1 MKSTIV
7 HLLAGCA
14 VSALVLCAPAQAQV
28 QDRTIRIAT
37 TLSEQHPNGTG
48 IRAMAT
54 CAADASDGMLK
65 IQGIYNAALGGDV
78 EASQAAR
85 SGTLD
90 MFITSTS
97 PMVGLE
103 AKLGVFDLPFLF
115 NNEEEAAA
123 VLDGEYGKMIGDLM
137 PPLGLVNVSFWENGF
152 RHVTNSKHEI
162 KTAADFQGIRLR
174 VIQNN
179 VFLDSFAAL
188 GANPIP
194 MSWAEVFPA
203 LETHAIDGQENPI
216 VTISDAQ
223 LADVQ
228 QYLSLTHHTY
238 SALMV
243 LYSKQLWDQLSAEE
257 QTIIT
262 DCAKEGQAAER
273 ADIRQKG
280 IDART
285 SLEDAGMTITEITP
299 EATEEMRNILQPV
312 YDKYAESIGADVVDG
327 LTEAIAAVRKP

>member
-1 MKSTIV
+1 MKSSII

-14 VSALVLCAPAQAQV
+14 VSALVLCSPAHAQV
-28 QDRTIRIAT
+28 QDRTIRIGT

-48 IRAMAT
+48 IRAMAA
-54 CAADASDGMLK
+54 CAAERSGGLLK
-65 IQGIYNAALGGDV
+65 IQGIYNAALGGDI
-78 EASQAAR
+78 EMSQATRA
-85 SGTLD
+85 GTLD

-103 AKLGVFDLPFLF
+103 PKLGVFDLPFLF
-115 NNEEEAAA
+115 NNEDEATA
-123 VLDGEYGKMIGDLM
+123 VLDGAYGQMLADLM
-137 PPLGLVNVSFWENGF
+137 PPLGLVNVAFWENGF

-179 VFLDSFAAL
+179 IFLDSFAAL

-203 LETHAIDGQENPI
+203 LETRAIDGQENPI

-243 LYSKQLWDQLSAEE
+243 MYSKILWDQLSAEE
-257 QTIIT
+257 QTIIM
-262 DCAKEGQAAER
+262 DCAKEGQTAER

-280 IDART
+280 IDARST
-285 SLEDAGMTITEITP
+285 LLDAGMTITEIDP
-299 EATEEMRNILQPV
+299 AATEEMRTILQPV
-312 YDKYAESIGADVVDG
+312 YDKYAGTIGADVVTG
-327 LTEAIAAVRKP
+327 LTDAIAAVRKP